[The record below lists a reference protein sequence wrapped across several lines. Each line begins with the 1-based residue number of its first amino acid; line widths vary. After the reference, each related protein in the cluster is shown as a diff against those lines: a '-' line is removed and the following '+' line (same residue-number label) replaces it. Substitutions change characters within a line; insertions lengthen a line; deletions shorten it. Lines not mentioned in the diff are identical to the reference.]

1 MESTPGLKPVALACP
16 QCSAPINP
24 AAQNSTVCQYCG
36 SNLVWNNP
44 SPAQAG
50 HAGQAGQPQEKPV
63 RGMHLKPFSYTDS
76 QVTGLELF
84 RMLIPSGWQFQGG
97 CHWLLDNPGMPAS
110 VAFQVWNP
118 QGAEAFEVLP
128 NTNFTWSTNRLATSM
143 FPPGS
148 KYFGAE
154 VRQPVG
160 IQDAFGKFI
169 LPRFRSRLENLQI
182 MNFVPI
188 PDLPRLVKSEASLTP
203 GASAEGGKLRICYGW
218 QGKQYEEE
226 IYAVVE
232 VFRVPIQS
240 MFGTNELIVWFIDF
254 LFTFRAAAGR
264 LDATADLFTVMIQSF
279 KLNPQWSAAVKAIAQ
294 QLAQRQIQQI
304 HHIGQ
309 LGQIYAQ
316 TGAEMRQQNLNDWYS
331 RQATY
336 DRLAVDRSRAIR
348 DVDGF
353 FDPNRQEVVE
363 LPSGYGHAWVSGNG
377 EYILTE
383 DPTFNPNVET
393 NQSWTEMPQ
402 Q

>member
-1 MESTPGLKPVALACP
+1 MESTPGTKPVALICP

-36 SNLVWNNP
+36 SNLVWN
-44 SPAQAG
+44 SPPAGSAKQAG
-50 HAGQAGQPQEKPV
+50 PAEEKPV
-63 RGMHLKPFSYTDS
+63 RGMHLRPLSYTDS
-76 QVTGLELF
+76 EVTRLELF

-97 CHWLLDNPGMPAS
+97 CRWLLDNPGMPAA

-128 NTNFTWSTNRLATSM
+128 NMNFTWNNNRLATSM

-160 IQDAFGKFI
+160 IQDAFRSYI
-169 LPRFRSRLENLQI
+169 LPRYRSRFEHLQVI
-182 MNFVPI
+182 NFTPL
-188 PDLPRLVKSEASLTP
+188 PDLPRLVRSEAPATP

-232 VFRVPIQS
+232 VLRVPIQG
-240 MFGTNELIVWFIDF
+240 MFGPTELILWFIDF
-254 LFTFRAAAGR
+254 LFSFRAAAGR
-264 LDATADLFTVMIQSF
+264 LEATAGLFTVMIQSF

-294 QLAQRQIQQI
+294 QLTQRQIQQI

-393 NQSWTEMPQ
+393 NQNWTEMPQ